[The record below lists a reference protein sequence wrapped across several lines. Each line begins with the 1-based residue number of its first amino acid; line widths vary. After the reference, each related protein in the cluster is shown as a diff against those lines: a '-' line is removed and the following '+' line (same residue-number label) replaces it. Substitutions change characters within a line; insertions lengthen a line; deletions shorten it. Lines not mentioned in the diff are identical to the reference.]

1 MKKIVL
7 AALLV
12 LLLSLGFGVYYL
24 LSNLDSIV
32 KAAIEH
38 YGSEATQTTV
48 QVKKVQIELTDG
60 SGSIRGLSVGN
71 PQGFDTPLAFSLGEI
86 STQIDLKSLSED
98 VFVIDHIVV
107 KAPEVFFELNS
118 KGKNNLEALKK
129 NLAPGTTKTSG
140 PSAQTSGPEPKMII
154 SKVLFEGGR
163 IEASLVPLNKNYSL
177 KLPTIEMT
185 NLGGNNGATPD
196 QIAEQILNK
205 LTEQAMAE
213 VKKKGLDQ
221 YKDKL
226 QDEVNERM
234 DAEKEKLNEKL
245 GDKVKGV
252 LDK

>member
-12 LLLSLGFGVYYL
+12 LLLTLGFGVYYL

-48 QVKKVQIELTDG
+48 QVNKVQIELTDG
-60 SGSIRGLSVGN
+60 SGSIRGLTVGN
-71 PQGFDTPLAFSLGEI
+71 PQGFEAPLVFSLGEI

-107 KAPEVFFELNS
+107 RAPEVFFELNS
-118 KGKNNLEALKK
+118 KGNNNLEALKK
-129 NLAPGTTKTSG
+129 NLAPGASKASG
-140 PSAQTSGPEPKMII
+140 TPASKSGSDPKMII
-154 SKVLFEGGR
+154 RKVLFEGGN
-163 IEASLVPLNKNYSL
+163 IEASVVPLNKKYSL
-177 KLPTIEMT
+177 KLPKIEMT
-185 NLGGNNGATPD
+185 NLGGKNGATPD
-196 QIAEQILNK
+196 QIAEQALNK
-205 LTEQAMAE
+205 LTEQAMTE

-226 QDEVNERM
+226 QDEVNERV
-234 DAEKEKLNEKL
+234 DAEKEKLSDKL
-245 GDKVKGV
+245 GDKLKGV